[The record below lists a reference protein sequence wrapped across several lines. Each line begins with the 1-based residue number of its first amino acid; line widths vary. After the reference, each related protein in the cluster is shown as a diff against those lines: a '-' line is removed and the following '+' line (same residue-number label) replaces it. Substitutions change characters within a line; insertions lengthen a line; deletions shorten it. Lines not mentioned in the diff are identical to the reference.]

1 MIVLGIDPG
10 SHATGYG
17 VITTTPVLR
26 LVAAGVIRTPR
37 GEGLPDR
44 LRIIHEGIAAVLA
57 AHRPAQVAVE
67 EVFNARNARS
77 SLVLGHARGVALLAG
92 ALAGL
97 PVAEYAPSVI
107 KRALT
112 GNGAATK
119 TQVRHM
125 VRRLL
130 ALREE
135 PALDASDALAV
146 ALAHVG
152 RGGGPWRVAAKG
164 SA

>member
-1 MIVLGIDPG
+1 MIILGIDPG

-17 VITTTPVLR
+17 VITTDPVLR
-26 LVAAGVIRTPR
+26 WVAGGVIRPPAASS
-37 GEGLPDR
+37 LPLR
-44 LRIIHEGIAAVLA
+44 LRAIHDGIARVVAE
-57 AHRPAQVAVE
+57 HRPHQMAVE
-67 EVFNARNARS
+67 MVFNARNARS

-92 ALAGL
+92 ALAEI

-112 GNGAATK
+112 GNGGASK
-119 TQVRHM
+119 TQVRAM

-130 ALREE
+130 AH
-135 PALDASDALAV
+135 PADIALDQSDALAV

-152 RGGGPWRVAAKG
+152 RSGVGLRLQAGGFL
-164 SA
+164 